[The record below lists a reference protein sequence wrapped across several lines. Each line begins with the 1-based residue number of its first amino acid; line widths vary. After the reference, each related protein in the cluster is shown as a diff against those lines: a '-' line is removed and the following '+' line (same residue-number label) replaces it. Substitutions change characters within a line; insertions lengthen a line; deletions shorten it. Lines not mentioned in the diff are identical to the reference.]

1 MSHANRL
8 VLLLSG
14 LLLGGCLIPVQSRQ
28 PSGGGAP
35 YAGNTGGDPDAEAG
49 GAPAGGAPAGPAG
62 SAGRAGPAGPQTV
75 SVTIRSSC
83 SRTVKVFYGEKP
95 KFGSGT
101 NSTISSNSVQS
112 HTFRVGD
119 SFWIIDDSENGL
131 AQYRIQ
137 PSTST
142 IEIGS
147 SCTSFR

>member
-1 MSHANRL
+1 MSHANHT

-49 GAPAGGAPAGPAG
+49 GAPAGEAPAGPAG
-62 SAGRAGPAGPQTV
+62 PARPAGPQTV

-83 SRTVKVFYGEKP
+83 PRTVKVFYGEKP

-112 HTFRVGD
+112 HTFRAGD